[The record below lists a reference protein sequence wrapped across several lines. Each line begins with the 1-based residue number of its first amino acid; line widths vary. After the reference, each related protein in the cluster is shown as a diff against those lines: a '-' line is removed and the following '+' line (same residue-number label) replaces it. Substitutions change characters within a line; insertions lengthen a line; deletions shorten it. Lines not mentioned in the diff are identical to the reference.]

1 MSQVKRGDKT
11 FFRARYVGFDAQTA
25 AAGVC
30 SELKQMEIDCL
41 VMKAE

>member
-1 MSQVKRGDKT
+1 MSQVKLGDKV
-11 FFRARYVGFDAQTA
+11 FFRARYGGFGAQSA

-30 SELKQMEIDCL
+30 TALKRLDIDCL

>member
-1 MSQVKRGDKT
+1 MSQVKRGDKVY
-11 FFRARYVGFDAQTA
+11 FRARYVGFSGQDA

-30 SELKQMEIDCL
+30 SELKRLDIDCL